1 MLDQILHVDRVTTAL
16 AADDKEG
23 ALRIL
28 AEMFT
33 GLDVAAVHR
42 VLAER
47 ETLASTGV
55 GSGVAIPHGR
65 LPGLSTIQA
74 ALGICREGVPFDA
87 IDGRPVHIFVAILA
101 PEQQSSQHLKVL
113 ARVSRVLRDATTRA
127 RLLEARTADEAM
139 AIVLGAAS
147 AA

>member
-1 MLDQILHVDRVTTAL
+1 MLDQILQIDRVTTSL
-16 AADDKEG
+16 AATDKEG
-23 ALRIL
+23 ALRAL
-28 AEMFT
+28 AEMFP
-33 GLDVAAVHR
+33 GLDVATVHH

-47 ETLASTGV
+47 EALASTGV

-65 LPGLSTIQA
+65 LSGIPAIQA
-74 ALGICREGVPFDA
+74 ALGICPDGVPFDA

-113 ARVSRVLRDATTRA
+113 ARVSRVLRDPGTRE
-127 RLLEARTADEAM
+127 RLIAAGSPEQAM
-139 AIVLGAAS
+139 DIVLGAS

>member
-1 MLDQILHVDRVTTAL
+1 
-16 AADDKEG
+16 
-23 ALRIL
+23 
-28 AEMFT
+28 MFT

-47 ETLASTGV
+47 ESLASTGV

-65 LPGLSTIQA
+65 LPGLSSIQA
-74 ALGICREGVPFDA
+74 ALGICQQGVSFDA

-113 ARVSRVLRDATTRA
+113 ARVSRVLRDAPTRA
-127 RLLEARTADEAM
+127 RLLEARTAEEAIS
-139 AIVLGAAS
+139 IVLGASS